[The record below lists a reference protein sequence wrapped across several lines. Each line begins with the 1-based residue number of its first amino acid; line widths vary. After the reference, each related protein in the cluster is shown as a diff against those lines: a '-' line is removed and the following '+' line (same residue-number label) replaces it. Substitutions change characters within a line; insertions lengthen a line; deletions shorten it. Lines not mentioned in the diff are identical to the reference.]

1 MKLKFSFSISL
12 TGGAP
17 EEERDSDV
25 VGTHHDVSERVEVVG
40 FSVPDRA
47 VE

>member
-12 TGGAP
+12 TRP
-17 EEERDSDV
+17 VDEERDSDHT
-25 VGTHHDVSERVEVVG
+25 GTHHDVLAHEEIVG
-40 FSVPDRA
+40 FSIPDRA